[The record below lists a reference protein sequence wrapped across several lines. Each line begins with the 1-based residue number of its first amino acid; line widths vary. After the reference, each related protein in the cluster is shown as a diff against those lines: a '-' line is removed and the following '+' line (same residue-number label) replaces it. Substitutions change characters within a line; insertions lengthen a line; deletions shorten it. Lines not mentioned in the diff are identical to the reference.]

1 MSIPD
6 TTAATHLP
14 GQVSPIES
22 NAGIALKSSQFN
34 DYDNLPSNISKK
46 TIKTQDSGHSETISK
61 NTLIEDKQNES
72 PPKKRSAEYDNIT
85 LGKESGEKFT
95 IFLGKY
101 NFVESETLPILLD
114 INALSI
120 SFFNLALFSAILFQF
135 YGTCC
140 LLIFILVTFH
150 YITVLE
156 ILQKPSLSSQCRSH
170 GRDISFSQHFSLNII
185 VSGPFLGEEEWY
197 KKSNCSYRSRNVITV
212 VMIVRLPTD
221 QKFSGLFDT
230 VWYLMNESIFQYYK
244 ASLFWLT
251 WFNCIKQNQI
261 QIIRTI

>member
-1 MSIPD
+1 MFYFLLLSKKRKTFSEVHLFKAACGLLFSVSFQKRGVYLKKGHLEMINEVFVCVHKFLKNFHLTFQASVSIPD

-46 TIKTQDSGHSETISK
+46 TIKTQDSVHSDTISK

-72 PPKKRSAEYDNIT
+72 PAKKRSAEYDNIT

-101 NFVESETLPILLD
+101 NFVESETRPILLD

-120 SFFNLALFSAILFQF
+120 SFFNLALFSAILFEF

-156 ILQKPSLSSQCRSH
+156 IWQKPSLSSQCRSH

-185 VSGPFLGEEEWY
+185 VSGPFLGEEE
-197 KKSNCSYRSRNVITV
+197 
-212 VMIVRLPTD
+212 
-221 QKFSGLFDT
+221 
-230 VWYLMNESIFQYYK
+230 
-244 ASLFWLT
+244 
-251 WFNCIKQNQI
+251 
-261 QIIRTI
+261 